1 MNWALVGSIYGR
13 SSLKIAHF
21 VPNLLTNMAATGNSC
36 FWLADFLAHLDKG
49 HVSFCHHLASVCP
62 FVRPSYVVN
71 FNLLLR
77 KHWANC
83 NQTLVEWYLYGPL
96 PKLCPLIPT
105 SNQDG
110 HQAKN
115 RKRGDEIL
123 IVHCCYSISQNEFK
137 F

>member
-1 MNWALVGSIYGR
+1 MIKDILFLV
-13 SSLKIAHF
+13 H
-21 VPNLLTNMAATGNSC
+21 
-36 FWLADFLAHLDKG
+36 LAKG
-49 HVSFCHHLASVCP
+49 HVSFCHHLVSV
-62 FVRPSYVVN
+62 VRPSYVIN

-77 KHWANC
+77 NHWANC

-96 PKLCPLIPT
+96 PKLCLMIPT

-110 HQAKN
+110 RQAKN

-123 IVHCCYSISQNEFK
+123 IVHCCYSISQNELK